1 MGPIWGLTRIKLFGT
16 VILEVTSRTRE
27 REKLV
32 VGNQLGWLAVVV
44 VLKQVMD
51 LHYYGVSG
59 RVRYK

>member
-1 MGPIWGLTRIKLFGT
+1 MGLIWGLTRIKLFGT